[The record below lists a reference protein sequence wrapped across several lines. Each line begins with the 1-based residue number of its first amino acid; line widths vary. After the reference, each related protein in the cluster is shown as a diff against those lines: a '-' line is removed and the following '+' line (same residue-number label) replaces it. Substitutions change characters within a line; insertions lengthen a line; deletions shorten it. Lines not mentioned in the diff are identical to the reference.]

1 MQRIKASI
9 AVFFIIGLSAVALLS
24 ASEMATAAT
33 AKADALWQVNRTTI
47 GAAVSSQIQQGLPA
61 DRQGAG
67 ISAVTEDP
75 ILKLAHC
82 CHAHPLPPYDRY
94 CCHPARYAAPV
105 YVAPRAYVAPRYGVG
120 AVGVRGVS
128 RRTSRR
134 TSRRVGRRR

>member
-1 MQRIKASI
+1 MQWTKAPM
-9 AVFFIIGLSAVALLS
+9 AGLFVIGLSTVVLLS

-33 AKADALWQVNRTTI
+33 AKADALWQMNQTTI
-47 GAAVSSQIQQGLPA
+47 KAAVSSQFQQGLPA
-61 DRQGAG
+61 DRQGSG
-67 ISAVTEDP
+67 IPAVTEDP

-82 CHAHPLPPYDRY
+82 CHAHPLPPYDGY
-94 CCHPARYAAPV
+94 CCHGAGYAVPV
-105 YVAPRAYVAPRYGVG
+105 YVVPRVYVAPRYGVG